1 MEPRSEVHYCA
12 YLAQAQSRL
21 GALDEARQ
29 NIERGLDLLGDRPDP
44 MGHGLLHCSQA
55 ELLHRQ
61 GQAVGAEEALG
72 RARAILEQQK
82 WKDDSELGQRVR
94 LSERVIRR
102 AGP

>member
-1 MEPRSEVHYCA
+1 M
-12 YLAQAQSRL
+12 
-21 GALDEARQ
+21 
-29 NIERGLDLLGDRPDP
+29 
-44 MGHGLLHCSQA
+44 
-55 ELLHRQ
+55 HRQ